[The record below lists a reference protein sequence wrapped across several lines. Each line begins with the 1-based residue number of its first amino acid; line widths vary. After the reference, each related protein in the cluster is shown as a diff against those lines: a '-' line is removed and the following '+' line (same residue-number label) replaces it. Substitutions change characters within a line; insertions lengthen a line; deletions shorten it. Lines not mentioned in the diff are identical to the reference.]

1 MDVHDDPVP
10 GLGNEPHGVDE
21 QVAGDRLDDVLDEFP
36 AVGFQTPPL
45 PAGGDAAVG
54 DGGAAPPVLTQ
65 PRLHIRQPSTR
76 RQLYEEDAG
85 LDGEAEVA

>member
-10 GLGNEPHGVDE
+10 GLGDEPHGVDE

-54 DGGAAPPVLTQ
+54 DGGAATLMA
-65 PRLHIRQPSTR
+65 L
-76 RQLYEEDAG
+76 
-85 LDGEAEVA
+85 